1 MTIKR
6 VFDVIK
12 YQQEK
17 YPQNNALNYF
27 VEGAWEGQS
36 ISEVAHR
43 VDAISVWLIENGYK
57 KDDKIAIVPILGH
70 PDWMVFDFACQQ
82 IGVIT
87 VPIHPTTNDAEIDFI
102 LTQTDAKLCLTAD
115 TGLYYKLKTILQ
127 KSQNTVE
134 LFHIDTDSSGY
145 FEPLSFKK
153 PNKMQAESLELLKN
167 QIKEDDILTIMYTS
181 GTSGV
186 PKGAVL
192 THRNLVSNIRAGMSI
207 FPLGASE
214 RVLSFLP
221 FSHIL
226 EKSVCYTYMACGVS
240 IFFSRDKDSFTHD
253 FQTVRPSFCTA
264 VPRILEKLYGYV
276 QKELMGKNP
285 VKRLLIKHV
294 LTVAKN
300 YDPSVSKGILSKIH
314 LFLLQILVLN
324 RWRNQLGGKIRCIA
338 VGAASL
344 KPEISRFFYAAKIN
358 VCEGYGLTETS
369 PLIAINRFE
378 RGLNRFGTVGLPL
391 PHVEVKIDA
400 PKEEEGEIWV
410 KGPNVMREYYK
421 NPELT
426 EGAFT
431 PDGWFKTGDVGTWV
445 EDKFLKITDRKKDIF
460 KTSAGKYIAP
470 QQLEKHI
477 RSSPFIQ
484 QCLIIGFNKPYITA
498 LIVPDFAL
506 LQNWC
511 DREAIHW
518 TSPEYMVH
526 NIKVR
531 AMFQKEITKLNKEL
545 PNNERVRDFV
555 LCEKEWT
562 SETGE
567 MTTSFKPLRDILQ
580 KNYMKEIEKMYL
592 KEM

>member
-6 VFDVIK
+6 VFDVIN
-12 YQQEK
+12 YQLQK
-17 YPQNNALNYF
+17 YPQSNALNYF
-27 VEGAWEGQS
+27 VESAWEGQS
-36 ISEVAHR
+36 ISDVAHR
-43 VDAISVWLIENGYK
+43 ADAISIWLLENGFK
-57 KDDKIAIVPILGH
+57 KGDKIAIVPILGH

-87 VPIHPTTNDAEIDFI
+87 VPIHPTTNDTEIDFI
-102 LTQTDAKLCLTAD
+102 LTQTEAKLCLTAD
-115 TGLYYKLKTILQ
+115 TGLYYKLKTIFQ
-127 KSQNTVE
+127 KSQNSIE
-134 LFHIDTDSSGY
+134 IFHIDTDSAGY
-145 FEPLSFKK
+145 FEPLSLKK
-153 PNKMQAESLELLKN
+153 ASKNRTESLEILKN
-167 QIKEDDILTIMYTS
+167 EIKEDDILTIMYTS

-192 THRNLVSNIRAGMSI
+192 THDNLVSNILAGTSI
-207 FPLGASE
+207 FPLQPSE

-226 EKSVCYTYMACGVS
+226 EKSVCYTYIACGVS
-240 IFFSRDKDSFTHD
+240 VFFSRDKESFTHD

-276 QKELMGKNP
+276 QKELMGKNRI
-285 VKRLLIKHV
+285 KRLLIKHV

-300 YDPSVSKGILSKIH
+300 YDPSVSHGFLSKMH

-324 RWRNQLGGKIRCIA
+324 RWRNQLGGKIKYIA

-344 KPEISRFFYAAKIN
+344 KTEISCFFYAAKIN

-378 RGLNRFGTVGLPL
+378 KGLNRFGTVGIPL

-400 PKEEEGEIWV
+400 PKGEEGEIWV

-421 NPELT
+421 NTALT
-426 EGAFT
+426 EGVFT
-431 PDGWFKTGDVGTWV
+431 LDGWFKTGDVGKWV

-477 RSSPFIQ
+477 RSSPYIQ

-498 LIVPDFAL
+498 LIVADFAL

-511 DREAIHW
+511 DSEAIHW
-518 TSPEYMVH
+518 TSPEYMVY

-531 AMFQKEITKLNKEL
+531 AMYQKEITKLNKEL

-580 KNYMKEIEKMYL
+580 KNYAREIEKMYL
-592 KEM
+592 KD

>member
-17 YPQNNALNYF
+17 YPQSNALNYF
-27 VEGAWEGQS
+27 ENSVWAGQS
-36 ISEVAHR
+36 ISEVAR
-43 VDAISVWLIENGYK
+43 KVDAVSVWLIENGYK
-57 KDDKIAIVPILGH
+57 KEDKVAIVPVLGH
-70 PDWMVFDFACQQ
+70 PDWMIFDFACQQ

-87 VPIHPTTNDAEIDFI
+87 VPIHPTTNEAEMGFI
-102 LTQTDAKLCLTAD
+102 LTETEAKLCLTAD
-115 TGLYYKLKTILQ
+115 TGLYYKLKAALQ
-127 KSQNTVE
+127 KSPNEVA
-134 LFHIDTDSSGY
+134 LFHIDTDAAGY
-145 FEPLSFKK
+145 FEPLSFDKINKK
-153 PNKMQAESLELLKN
+153 QAETLEILKN
-167 QIKEDDILTIMYTS
+167 EIKEEDVLTIMYTS
-181 GTSGV
+181 GTSGI
-186 PKGAVL
+186 PKGAIL
-192 THRNLVSNIRAGMSI
+192 THANLVSNIHAGLSI
-207 FPLGASE
+207 FPLHHSE

-226 EKSVCYTYMACGVS
+226 EKSVCYTYIACGVAVY
-240 IFFSRDKDSFTHD
+240 FSRDKDSFTHD

-264 VPRILEKLYGYV
+264 VPRILEKLYGHV

-285 VKRLLIKHV
+285 LKRLLIKHV
-294 LTVAKN
+294 LKIAKN
-300 YDPSVSKGILSKIH
+300 TDPSVSRGFLSKMH

-324 RWRNQLGGKIRCIA
+324 RWRNQLGGKLKCVA

-344 KPEISRFFYAAKIN
+344 KPEINCFFYAAKIN

-378 RGLNRFGTVGLPL
+378 KGLNRFGTVGIPL
-391 PHVEVKIDA
+391 PHVTVKIDA
-400 PKEEEGEIWV
+400 TEGQEGEIWV
-410 KGPNVMREYYK
+410 KGANVMLGYFK
-421 NPELT
+421 NPEMT
-426 EGAFT
+426 ASVFT

-445 EDKFLKITDRKKDIF
+445 EGKFLKITDRKKDIF

-470 QQLEKHI
+470 QQLEKHL

-484 QCLIIGFNKPYITA
+484 QCLIIGFNKPFITA
-498 LIVPDFAL
+498 LIVPNFAM

-518 TSPEYMVH
+518 TSPDYMVH

-531 AMFQKEITKLNKEL
+531 ALFQKEISQLNKEL
-545 PNNERVRDFV
+545 PNNERVRDFFI
-555 LCEKEWT
+555 CEKEWT
-562 SETGE
+562 NESGE

-580 KNYMKEIEKMYL
+580 KNYAKEINKMYL
-592 KEM
+592 KEL

>member
-17 YPQNNALNYF
+17 YPQSSALNYF
-27 VEGAWEGQS
+27 VGGTWAGQS
-36 ISEVAHR
+36 IAEVAQR
-43 VDAISVWLIENGYK
+43 TDTISVWLLEKGYK
-57 KDDKIAIVPILGH
+57 KGDKAAIVPVLGH
-70 PDWMVFDFACQQ
+70 PDWMIFDFACQQ

-87 VPIHPTTNDAEIDFI
+87 VPIHPTTNEMEMAFI
-102 LTQTDAKLCLTAD
+102 LNETEVKLCLTAD
-115 TGLYYKLKTILQ
+115 SGLYYKLKNALQ
-127 KSQNTVE
+127 KSKNEVA
-134 LFHIDTDSSGY
+134 LFHIDTYSAGY
-145 FEPLSFKK
+145 FEPLSLDKISKK
-153 PNKMQAESLELLKN
+153 QAEMLEIHRN
-167 QIKEDDILTIMYTS
+167 EINEDDILTIMYTS
-181 GTSGV
+181 GTSGI

-192 THRNLVSNIRAGMSI
+192 THANLVSNIHAGMSI
-207 FPLGASE
+207 FPLQSSE

-226 EKSVCYTYMACGVS
+226 EKSVCYTYIACGVS
-240 IFFSRDKDSFTHD
+240 VFFSRDKDSFTHD

-264 VPRILEKLYGYV
+264 VPRILEKLYGHV

-285 VKRLLIKHV
+285 FKRLLIKHV
-294 LTVAKN
+294 LRVAKKT
-300 YDPSVSKGILSKIH
+300 DPSVSSGFLSKIH

-324 RWRNQLGGKIRCIA
+324 RWRNQLGGKLKCIA

-378 RGLNRFGTVGLPL
+378 KGQNRFGTVGIPL
-391 PHVEVKIDA
+391 PHVTVRIDA
-400 PKEEEGEIWV
+400 PDGEEGEIWV
-410 KGPNVMREYYK
+410 KGANVMRGYFK
-421 NPELT
+421 NPVLT
-426 EGAFT
+426 EGVFT
-431 PDGWFKTGDVGTWV
+431 PDGWFKTGDVGIWI
-445 EDKFLKITDRKKDIF
+445 EGKFLKITDRKKDIF

-470 QQLEKHI
+470 QQLEKHL
-477 RSSPFIQ
+477 RTSPFIQ
-484 QCLIIGFNKPYITA
+484 QCLIIGFNQPFITA
-498 LIVPDFAL
+498 LIVPNFAL

-518 TSPEYMVH
+518 TSPDYMVH

-531 AMFQKEITKLNKEL
+531 ALFQKEIAQLNKEL
-545 PNNERVRDFV
+545 PNNERIRDFFI
-555 LCEKEWT
+555 CEKEWT
-562 SETGE
+562 NESGE

-580 KNYMKEIEKMYL
+580 KNYAKDIKKMYL
-592 KEM
+592 KEL